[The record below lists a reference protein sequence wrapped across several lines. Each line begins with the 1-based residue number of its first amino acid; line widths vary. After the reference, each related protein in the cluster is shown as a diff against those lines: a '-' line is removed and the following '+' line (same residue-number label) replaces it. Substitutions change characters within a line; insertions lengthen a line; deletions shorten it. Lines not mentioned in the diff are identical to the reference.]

1 MYFEAFVSCHALFLY
16 RFFFRFFP
24 LTHHYSHPRGSFL
37 RSGMHRVNMYHLR
50 RKVHFVIMAS
60 VFDTPAKIHTIYDL
74 KGSLTG
80 RAATAEE
87 RENGGV
93 LKDNDLLKDQMK
105 FHLGPKKAAFIAQ
118 LKKDADFLAHLN
130 IMDYSLLVGIHNRS
144 QRPPQQFL
152 QQVLPPAGI
161 PPQVSSAD
169 APSTNNSSSAATTTT
184 AVAGDHKEAVNGH
197 SSSNGHALIV
207 NTNLGA
213 AATNTSAVH
222 NTNTSSSAATVVLD
236 VSTSTLPTPVAAATS
251 SFSSTSNVSHS
262 NLPFR
267 RGSINATAS
276 HAEGEGIDVSG
287 GGLRLSDANH
297 SNDIASTP
305 GTFYVCLC
313 VFCQ

>member
-1 MYFEAFVSCHALFLY
+1 
-16 RFFFRFFP
+16 
-24 LTHHYSHPRGSFL
+24 
-37 RSGMHRVNMYHLR
+37 MHRVNMYHLR

-93 LKDNDLLKDQMK
+93 LKDNDLLKDQVK

-144 QRPPQQFL
+144 QRPPQQIL

-161 PPQVSSAD
+161 PPQVSSTD
-169 APSTNNSSSAATTTT
+169 APSTNNGSSAATTTT

-197 SSSNGHALIV
+197 SSSNGHALTV

-213 AATNTSAVH
+213 AA
-222 NTNTSSSAATVVLD
+222 TNTSSSAATVVLD

-251 SFSSTSNVSHS
+251 SFSSNVSHS

-305 GTFYVCLC
+305 GTFYVGMG